1 MTHCGVSFFVTKK
14 LFFEFDIKII
24 YSLEFM
30 LKNISRFFI
39 KS

>member
-1 MTHCGVSFFVTKK
+1 MTHCGVSFLIKK

-30 LKNISRFFI
+30 LKKIFLDFL
-39 KS
+39 